1 MEYYE
6 SVSHFS
12 NESSGCLKNL
22 NLQEKYLQ
30 TFIVIILIEK
40 ENSEDIAG
48 IMIISSL
55 PLHVSDL
62 EQETNGCT

>member
-1 MEYYE
+1 MYYLMLFKE
-6 SVSHFS
+6 
-12 NESSGCLKNL
+12 NL

-48 IMIISSL
+48 IMIISNL

>member
-1 MEYYE
+1 MYYLILFKE
-6 SVSHFS
+6 
-12 NESSGCLKNL
+12 NL

-62 EQETNGCT
+62 EQKTNGCT

>member
-1 MEYYE
+1 MYYLMLFKE
-6 SVSHFS
+6 
-12 NESSGCLKNL
+12 NL

-55 PLHVSDL
+55 LLHVSDL

>member
-1 MEYYE
+1 MLFKE
-6 SVSHFS
+6 
-12 NESSGCLKNL
+12 NL

-48 IMIISSL
+48 IMIMY
-55 PLHVSDL
+55 H
-62 EQETNGCT
+62 

>member
-1 MEYYE
+1 MYYLIMLFKE
-6 SVSHFS
+6 
-12 NESSGCLKNL
+12 NL

>member
-1 MEYYE
+1 MYYLMLFKE
-6 SVSHFS
+6 
-12 NESSGCLKNL
+12 